1 MESDSC
7 VVALSRQEL
16 IRLERILVDRDKD
29 DALEFVRELRD
40 KIEATRIKGIK
51 SHLDG

>member
-7 VVALSRQEL
+7 IVVLSRQEL
-16 IRLERILVDRDKD
+16 IRIERMLIDGDKD
-29 DALEFVRELRD
+29 DALKFVRELRD
-40 KIEATRIKGIK
+40 KIEATTIKGMR